1 MDSESV
7 HDKLLY
13 ASSCL
18 PQVYEDYTSSEQ
30 PVVTALFRE
39 TTEDGGLGYA
49 IREYSLRKGEIF
61 YRFPKQGGHWS
72 QAIIREE
79 WYRETKERL
88 PRDVFEVT

>member
-7 HDKLLY
+7 HDQLLY
-13 ASSCL
+13 ASYCP
-18 PQVYEDYTSSEQ
+18 PQVCEDYTSGEQ

-39 TTEDGGLGYA
+39 MTEDGGLGYA
-49 IREYSLRKGEIF
+49 IREYSLGKGEIF

-79 WYRETKERL
+79 WCRETEERL

>member
-13 ASSCL
+13 VSYCP
-18 PQVYEDYTSSEQ
+18 PQDYEDYTSGEQ

-39 TTEDGGLGYA
+39 TTEEGGLGYA
-49 IREYSLRKGEIF
+49 IRGYSLGKGEMF

-79 WYRETKERL
+79 WYRETEERL
-88 PRDVFEVT
+88 PRDVFEVP

>member
-13 ASSCL
+13 ASYCP
-18 PQVYEDYTSSEQ
+18 PQDYEEYTSGEQ

-49 IREYSLRKGEIF
+49 IREYSLRKGGDVLSF
-61 YRFPKQGGHWS
+61 S
-72 QAIIREE
+72 QAGRALEPGD
-79 WYRETKERL
+79 YSRGVVQGDRGALAARRL
-88 PRDVFEVT
+88 